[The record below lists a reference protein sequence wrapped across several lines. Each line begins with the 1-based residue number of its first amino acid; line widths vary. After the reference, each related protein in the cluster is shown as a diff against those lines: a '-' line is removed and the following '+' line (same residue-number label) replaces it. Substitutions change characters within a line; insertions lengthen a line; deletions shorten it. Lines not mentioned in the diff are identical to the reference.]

1 MIVNGLFPTP
11 VIKFELGRQ
20 LTDQEMKVLMDY
32 PQVRNQGN
40 AASEERYV
48 LKNKKLRSLKMFAE
62 ECLAKY
68 VEAVYAP
75 SEPFKLDITQSWTNY
90 TNQNEFH
97 HKHSH
102 PNSMVSGVFYV
113 SANEETDKIH
123 FFRKETDTFRIYTEN
138 YNPFNSVAWWFP
150 VKTGELIMFPSY
162 LEHMVETVQSSEMRV
177 SLAFNSFATGSLGGL
192 MDSCKLVIRGV
203 E

>member
-20 LTDQEMKVLMDY
+20 LSDQEMKVLMEY
-32 PQVRNQGN
+32 PQIRNQGN
-40 AASEERYV
+40 SASVERYV
-48 LKNKKLRSLKMFAE
+48 LKNKKLRALKIFAE

-75 SEPFKLDITQSWTNY
+75 SEPFKLDITQSWVNY
-90 TNQNEFH
+90 TNTNEFH

-102 PNSMVSGVFYV
+102 SNSMVSGVFYIQ
-113 SANEETDKIH
+113 ANEATDKIH
-123 FFRKETDTFRIYTEN
+123 FFKVRQDTFKIYTNN
-138 YNPFNSVAWWFP
+138 YNPFNSEAWWLAA
-150 VKTGELIMFPSY
+150 KTGDLILFPSY